1 VKDAR
6 RIHESLKSVKADTF
20 ATLVSR
26 SYLAAVKKI
35 NKDLRRCLVVY
46 DDGCDITWIK
56 SKDVRCLATNE
67 NCVMCCGEESKNHN
81 RIVLCDRCDYGY
93 HQACHIPPVGNESLA
108 KQVWWC
114 RDCTFAKAAR

>member
-1 VKDAR
+1 MKDAR

-46 DDGCDITWIK
+46 DDGCDITWTK
-56 SKDVRCLATNE
+56 SKDVRCLATN
-67 NCVMCCGEESKNHN
+67 
-81 RIVLCDRCDYGY
+81 
-93 HQACHIPPVGNESLA
+93 
-108 KQVWWC
+108 
-114 RDCTFAKAAR
+114 